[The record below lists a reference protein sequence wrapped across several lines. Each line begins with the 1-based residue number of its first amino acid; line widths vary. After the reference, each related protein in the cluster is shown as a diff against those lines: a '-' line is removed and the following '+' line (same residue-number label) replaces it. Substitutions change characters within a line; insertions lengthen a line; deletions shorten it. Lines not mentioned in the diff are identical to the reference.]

1 VYFREPRNG
10 GKLADPESC
19 TNRRKQKMNENSNGA
34 LIAAVVIVA
43 LVLGLFFGWLWGSS
57 GPTNPPPKPERTE
70 VTVEKTV
77 PGPETTVVKK
87 KHHHHY
93 HKPNKPPEKTLPET
107 SGGERE
113 KSLFGADEID
123 E

>member
-1 VYFREPRNG
+1 
-10 GKLADPESC
+10 
-19 TNRRKQKMNENSNGA
+19 
-34 LIAAVVIVA
+34 
-43 LVLGLFFGWLWGSS
+43 
-57 GPTNPPPKPERTE
+57 
-70 VTVEKTV
+70 V

-93 HKPNKPPEKTLPET
+93 HKPPKPPEKTLPET

-113 KSLFGADEID
+113 KAIFGADEVN

>member
-77 PGPETTVVKK
+77 PGPETTVTVKK
-87 KHHHHY
+87 PCKCP
-93 HKPNKPPEKTLPET
+93 KPPKPPEKTLPET